1 MEIGKLPISEDGES
15 GWQGCNLVE
24 LNGSMCNTPEEFYE
38 MCKAGA
44 ILGTLQA
51 GYTDFPFLTES
62 SKKIFEREALLGV
75 SITGWMNN
83 PEVLF
88 DPEVMKKGAEIVKQH
103 NKRVANI
110 IGINASARCTAVKPS
125 GNASVLLGT
134 ASGIHGEHSKHY
146 IRHVQMNT
154 EGEVAQLFSQ
164 HIPEMVENSVWSAN
178 GSDIAVCFPI
188 TTPDGSIYK
197 KDLLGVKQLEYVKIC
212 QQNWIEY
219 GTNLDLCVDKN
230 LRHNVSNTITVDN
243 WEEVTKYV
251 YDNRQWFCGIS
262 FLAATGDKA
271 YPQAPF
277 TEVLMADEILDK
289 YGNASMFASGMIT
302 RALDAFNNNLW
313 NACSTALGYGED
325 LSVATHENAMKRDW
339 VRGFNKFSDKW
350 FNGDK
355 QKTSDML
362 KDVYNLHKWCRITS
376 NIREIEWTTE
386 LKEKRYTDADTLGAV
401 ACSGGVCEITF

>member
-1 MEIGKLPISEDGES
+1 MPVSEDGES

-51 GYTDFPFLTES
+51 GYTDFPFLTAA

-75 SITGWMNN
+75 SITCWMNN

-178 GSDIAVCFPI
+178 GSDIAICFPV
-188 TTPDGSIYK
+188 TTPEGSIYK
-197 KDLLGVKQLEYVKIC
+197 HDLLGVKQLGYVKIC

-277 TEVLMADEILDK
+277 TEVIEAEEILAK
-289 YGNASMFASGMIT
+289 YGSASMFASGMIT
-302 RALDAFNNNLW
+302 RGLDAFNNNLW

-325 LSVATHENAMKRDW
+325 LSNETHENAMKRDW
-339 VRGFNKFSDKW
+339 VRSYKKFTDNW
-350 FNGDK
+350 FAGNM
-355 QKTSDML
+355 QQTSDML
-362 KDVYNLHKWCRITS
+362 KDVYNLHKWCKIQKSVRD
-376 NIREIEWTTE
+376 IEWTTE
-386 LKEKRYTDADTLGAV
+386 LKEKKFTDVDTLGAV
-401 ACSGGVCEITF
+401 ACSGGACEITF